1 MALYPSTQR
10 SATYVPAQYYPGD
23 IVGGRTAVNLG
34 TNGYFALGDLTVGY
48 GCFLADSGNQV
59 SVVRANAG
67 TTAPVAGIVP
77 RNQGMAPMSFD
88 ETLIGWSQKVADG
101 MQATVVARGDLAVVV
116 TGVDNTGA
124 ADHDPTIGETI
135 FVSETDGSLA
145 CSTSATVT
153 GYVASTFKVT
163 KNTLF
168 SESVTLGTN
177 QLGCLISSNI

>member
-1 MALYPSTQR
+1 MALYPATQR
-10 SATYVPAQYYPGD
+10 SATYNVAQYYPGD

-34 TNGYFALGDLTVGY
+34 TNGYFALGDLTIGA

-59 SVVRANAG
+59 SAVRSVAG
-67 TTAPVAGIVP
+67 STAPVAGIVP

-88 ETLIGWSQKVADG
+88 KTLIGWSMTLADG
-101 MQATVVARGDLAVVV
+101 MQATVVETGDVAVVV
-116 TGVDNTGA
+116 TGVDSSGA
-124 ADHDPTIGETI
+124 ADHDPTVGETI

-145 CSTSATVT
+145 CSTVETVS
-153 GYVASTFKVT
+153 GYVASTFKVS